1 MAHRRPF
8 RRGTSVHSTRRRA
21 SPSRGCD
28 GAILRI
34 SDRIDMT
41 LTMRIGAD
49 FRRQGSD
56 TFPFL
61 AFQLTQLLSKFGK
74 PLKILKNFNFPDSE
88 KMD

>member
-1 MAHRRPF
+1 MRKLWPLYGASPPVSPRNKRPF
-8 RRGTSVHSTRRRA
+8 NKKARIA
-21 SPSRGCD
+21 RGCD

-61 AFQLTQLLSKFGK
+61 AFQLTQLLQ
-74 PLKILKNFNFPDSE
+74 IR
-88 KMD
+88 

>member
-1 MAHRRPF
+1 
-8 RRGTSVHSTRRRA
+8 
-21 SPSRGCD
+21 
-28 GAILRI
+28 
-34 SDRIDMT
+34 MT